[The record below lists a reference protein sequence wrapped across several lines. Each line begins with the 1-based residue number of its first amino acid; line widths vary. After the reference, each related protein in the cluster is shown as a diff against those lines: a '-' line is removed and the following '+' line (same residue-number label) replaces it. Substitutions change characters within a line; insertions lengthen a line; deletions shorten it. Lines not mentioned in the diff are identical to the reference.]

1 MSLGIAGIGAIFEG
15 VGKVA
20 DDLITSDEERL
31 KAGLDEK
38 QIEAAL
44 VQGQLEV
51 NKAEAS
57 NPSMFVAGWRPFIG
71 WVGGFAMAYQFIL
84 YPFLV
89 WIWSLLQ
96 AKGVVPQHLTPP
108 PPLDADIL
116 WTVVTGMLGIAGM
129 RSFDKMQQTD
139 TRAVAPAPKPEQSTK
154 QADEPKARRHGPRG

>member
-1 MSLGIAGIGAIFEG
+1 MSLGIAGIGAIVEG

-31 KAGLDEK
+31 KVAIEEK

-44 VQGQLEV
+44 VQGQLEI
-51 NKAEAS
+51 NKAEAG

-89 WIWSLLQ
+89 WGWSLMQ
-96 AKGVVPQHLTPP
+96 AKGVVPQHLDPP
-108 PPLDADIL
+108 PPLDANIL
-116 WTVVTGMLGIAGM
+116 WTIVTGMLGIAGM

-139 TRAVAPAPKPEQSTK
+139 TRAVAPAVKTEKASA
-154 QADEPKARRHGPRG
+154 QADAPKARRHGPRG